1 MTGEMTSDRGRRDEG
16 AGGGGSGSGA
26 VRGLCRLRLAE
37 VVLTA
42 TAVAAAV
49 GAFVVGVWAGSAQ
62 GAQRSVLVAAGAS
75 LTGLGIVLAAAQRRR
90 TERALHTAEQIAFDA
105 EVGLTLTLNG
115 ALAPITSY
123 LGELA
128 ATEDPATRAAI
139 AGQLRQAVV
148 DAAVTLTA
156 AGSRSAFYVGDPA
169 GGSLV
174 RAVYAGRST
183 LPRERFE
190 RGTPDGDFVLELVA
204 QGELL
209 FIDDVRAH
217 PMVTPSTKGYAAVIA
232 VAVTAG
238 SRRFGMLTVDAPEV
252 GQFTHTDVELV
263 RVLAN
268 LLGSGQADVTARGD
282 SQR

>member
-1 MTGEMTSDRGRRDEG
+1 MGNARGSSDRGSGDR
-16 AGGGGSGSGA
+16 GGDA
-26 VRGLCRLRLAE
+26 VRAWRRLRLGDT
-37 VVLTA
+37 VLT
-42 TAVAAAV
+42 TAAAAAAV
-49 GAFVVGVWAGSAQ
+49 GAFLVSVSAG
-62 GAQRSVLVAAGAS
+62 GADGTRRTVLVAAGAV

-90 TERALHTAEQIAFDA
+90 SDRALHTAEQIAFDA

-128 ATEDPATRAAI
+128 ATADRAARAAI

-148 DAAVTLTA
+148 DAAVTLTVS
-156 AGSRSAFYVGDPA
+156 GSRSAFYVQDPA
-169 GGSLV
+169 GGRLV

-204 QGELL
+204 NGDLL
-209 FIDDVRAH
+209 FIDDVSAH
-217 PMVTPSTKGYAAVIA
+217 PVITPSTPGYAAVIA

-238 SRRFGMLTVDAPEV
+238 PRRFGMLTVDAPQV
-252 GQFTHTDVELV
+252 GQFTQTDVELV

-268 LLGSGQADVTARGD
+268 LLGSGQAG
-282 SQR
+282 QLPP

>member
-1 MTGEMTSDRGRRDEG
+1 MSDPG
-16 AGGGGSGSGA
+16 ASVAATMESTEDGP
-26 VRGLCRLRLAE
+26 VKGLRRLRLVDA
-37 VVLTA
+37 VLTA
-42 TAVAAAV
+42 AATAAAV
-49 GAFVVGVWAGSAQ
+49 GAFLVSVSAGTAGGTRRTVLIAL
-62 GAQRSVLVAAGAS
+62 GAA

-105 EVGLTLTLNG
+105 EVGLTLALNG

-128 ATEDPATRAAI
+128 ATPDVATRAAI

-148 DAAVTLTA
+148 DAAVTLTV
-156 AGSRSAFYVGDPA
+156 AGSRSAFYLADPTGA
-169 GGSLV
+169 ALV

-204 QGELL
+204 HGELL
-209 FIDDVRAH
+209 FVDDVQAH
-217 PMVTPSTKGYAAVIA
+217 PMVTPSTTGYAAVIA

-238 SRRFGMLTVDAPEV
+238 PRRFGMLTVDAPEV

-268 LLGSGQADVTARGD
+268 LLGSGQAQ
-282 SQR
+282 S

>member
-1 MTGEMTSDRGRRDEG
+1 MRSNDGAAVSGLRR
-16 AGGGGSGSGA
+16 
-26 VRGLCRLRLAE
+26 LHLADA
-37 VVLTA
+37 VLTA
-42 TAVAAAV
+42 AAVTAAV
-49 GAFVVGVWAGSAQ
+49 GAFLVSVMAGTAD
-62 GAQRSVLVAAGAS
+62 GTRRTALIAAGAA

-90 TERALHTAEQIAFDA
+90 SERALRTAEQIAFDA

-123 LGELA
+123 LGELG
-128 ATEDPATRAAI
+128 ATDDPAARAAI
-139 AGQLRQAVV
+139 NGQLRQAVV
-148 DAAVTLTA
+148 DAAVTLTVP
-156 AGSRSAFYVGDPA
+156 GSRSAFYLGDPA
-169 GGSLV
+169 GDALV

-190 RGTPDGDFVLELVA
+190 RGTPDGEFVLELVA
-204 QGELL
+204 HGELL

-217 PMVTPSTKGYAAVIA
+217 PMVSPSTTGYAAVIA

-252 GQFTHTDVELV
+252 GLFTHTDVELV

-268 LLGSGQADVTARGD
+268 LLGSGQAQ
-282 SQR
+282 S